1 MQLALGIGLVV
12 FFALM
17 VGKTLFLAMLSFSL
31 RSLHCFFVSLAMTAP
46 AGMI

>member
-17 VGKTLFLAMLSFSL
+17 VGISL
-31 RSLHCFFVSLAMTAP
+31 WASKRIHT
-46 AGMI
+46 G